1 MSVCVLIPARGG
13 SKSIPQKNI
22 KSFRGKPL
30 IQYTLDA
37 ALACFKPEQIVVS
50 TDDVEIKNVVEGI
63 GQPIRALRPETLAQD
78 DTPTAAVIT
87 YELEQWLLI
96 HGSYPEYVVLLQAT
110 SPFRNGQHLKEAW
123 HLFQES
129 KAEMLVS
136 VCASKQN
143 PYYNLLEEHN
153 GFLQKSKEG
162 TFTRR
167 QDCPVVWELNGA
179 IYIFRTDCFLEV
191 GMEGMDMIKYEMR
204 EQDSIDIDTPFD
216 WELAELIERIKNEK
230 P

>member
-1 MSVCVLIPARGG
+1 
-13 SKSIPQKNI
+13 
-22 KSFRGKPL
+22 
-30 IQYTLDA
+30 
-37 ALACFKPEQIVVS
+37 
-50 TDDVEIKNVVEGI
+50 VVEGM

-78 DTPTAAVIT
+78 DTPTAAVIA
-87 YELEQWLLI
+87 YELEQWRLI

-143 PYYNLLEEHN
+143 PYYNLFEEHH

-167 QDCPVVWELNGA
+167 QDCPAVWELNGA
-179 IYIFRTDCFLEV
+179 IYIFQTDRFLEV
-191 GMEGMDMIKYEMR
+191 GIQGMQKIKYVMSER
-204 EQDSIDIDTPFD
+204 DSIDIDSPMD
-216 WELAELIERIKNEK
+216 WLIAEQIFSKG
-230 P
+230 

>member
-1 MSVCVLIPARGG
+1 MSVFVLIPARGG
-13 SKSIPQKNI
+13 SKGIPQKNI

-37 ALACFKPEQIVVS
+37 ARACFKPEQIVVS
-50 TDDVEIKNVVEGI
+50 TDDSEIKNVVEGM
-63 GQPIRALRPETLAQD
+63 GQPIRALRPVSLAQD
-78 DTPTAAVIT
+78 DTPTAAVIA
-87 YELEQWLLI
+87 YELEQWRLI

-143 PYYNLLEEHN
+143 PYYNLFEEHN
-153 GFLQKSKEG
+153 GFLKKSKEG

-167 QDCPVVWELNGA
+167 QDCPAVWELNGA
-179 IYIFRTDCFLEV
+179 IYIFRTDRFLEV
-191 GMEGMDMIKYEMR
+191 GIEGMHKIKYEMSER
-204 EQDSIDIDTPFD
+204 DSVDIDSAMD
-216 WELAELIERIKNEK
+216 WLIAEHLWNEEV
-230 P
+230 